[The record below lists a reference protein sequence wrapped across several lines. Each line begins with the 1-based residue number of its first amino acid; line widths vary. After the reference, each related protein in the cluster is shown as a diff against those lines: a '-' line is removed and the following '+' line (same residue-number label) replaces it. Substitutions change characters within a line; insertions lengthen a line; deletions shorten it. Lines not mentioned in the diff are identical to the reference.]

1 MRFALPWTLLL
12 LALVPALAALVAV
25 SLSLRRRRL
34 ERFASA
40 GLLPRLLLG
49 ASTGR
54 LVALGAFRV
63 VAIALIIVALA
74 RPQWGRRDEPVIRRG
89 VDVVLALDLSA
100 SMLAED
106 VSPDRLEQARAEAVS
121 LVGSLT
127 GDRVALVTFG
137 GRAAAMRLFLDA
149 ADASFAPGAGTDLGR
164 AIEEAVRLLNSA
176 VAEKRYKALVLLT
189 DGEDLEGTAMEAVRQ
204 ARESGVVIHA
214 IGVGS
219 PGGGPIPLRD
229 DRGVLTGYKLD
240 RQGKVVTTRFDPATL
255 EKITLATDGVFLHAG
270 PAGDA
275 GAKVAEAI
283 SRMEKREIS
292 SRLAT
297 RFEDRYQIPLGVAL
311 VLLALEAAWMP
322 RPRREKR
329 EKVALGGP
337 CKARALSPLPGPTR
351 GPIRRTLAVEPG
363 SFCVQRL
370 RTSWCEES
378 R

>member
-25 SLSLRRRRL
+25 SLALRRRRL

-54 LVALGAFRV
+54 LVALGALRV

-137 GRAAAMRLFLDA
+137 GRAAAICPLTADYGAVRLFLDA

-322 RPRREKR
+322 RPRREK
-329 EKVALGGP
+329 
-337 CKARALSPLPGPTR
+337 
-351 GPIRRTLAVEPG
+351 
-363 SFCVQRL
+363 
-370 RTSWCEES
+370 
-378 R
+378 

>member
-25 SLSLRRRRL
+25 SLALRRRRL

-54 LVALGAFRV
+54 LVALGALRV

-137 GRAAAMRLFLDA
+137 GRAAAICPLTADYGAVRLFLDA

-255 EKITLATDGVFLHAG
+255 EKITLATDGV
-270 PAGDA
+270 
-275 GAKVAEAI
+275 
-283 SRMEKREIS
+283 
-292 SRLAT
+292 
-297 RFEDRYQIPLGVAL
+297 
-311 VLLALEAAWMP
+311 
-322 RPRREKR
+322 
-329 EKVALGGP
+329 
-337 CKARALSPLPGPTR
+337 C
-351 GPIRRTLAVEPG
+351 
-363 SFCVQRL
+363 
-370 RTSWCEES
+370 
-378 R
+378 